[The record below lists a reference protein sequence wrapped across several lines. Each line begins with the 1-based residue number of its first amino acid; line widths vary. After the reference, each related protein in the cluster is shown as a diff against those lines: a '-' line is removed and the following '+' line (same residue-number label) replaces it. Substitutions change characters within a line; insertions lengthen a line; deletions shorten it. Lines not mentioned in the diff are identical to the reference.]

1 MVFPIIYLF
10 GKVNKY
16 FLQHYN
22 KKILIIH
29 FGGIGDVLMCTPAV
43 RLLRKCYPNSKINFI
58 VADRTATAILKRNKD
73 VNEFQFFQQNRN
85 ADIKNIFFNCNG
97 IIQGKLKLYFNYPLF
112 IINNLFKG
120 FDIGISFG
128 NFKNAGTFST
138 LFFDLIGIKKSF
150 GCFGEYPELLTTK
163 INNSLLEKHWTE
175 IYIGIVAGFLD
186 SDIDIENDLSMS
198 YEISNHDKKLIKKDL
213 NKKNII
219 NHSMISI
226 IHPGG
231 NDTARF
237 WDYKKFAAVA
247 DHLYTKYN
255 MIIFITGSKDE
266 LHLAKLVS
274 ENMNSPSIN
283 VAGDYT
289 LAMVAALLQK
299 AKLCI
304 TNDTSILHL
313 ADAVE
318 TNLIVSLW
326 GPTNY
331 KKSGPRNHRNIFII
345 SELECSPCYF
355 PLNANEELIKCDQL
369 IEEECLKTIDTKKVI
384 DRIDNALI
392 NIGQSFE

>member
-1 MVFPIIYLF
+1 MLFPIIYLF

-16 FLQHYN
+16 LPKHDN

-29 FGGIGDVLMCTPAV
+29 FGGIGDVLMSTPAI
-43 RLLRKCYPNSKINFI
+43 RLLRKCYPNSKINYI
-58 VADRTATAILKRNKD
+58 VSDRTAINILKRNPD
-73 VNEFQFFQQNRN
+73 INEFQFFQQNKDGN
-85 ADIKNIFFNCNG
+85 IKNIFFNCNG
-97 IIQGKLKLYFNYPLF
+97 VMHGKLKLYFCYPLF

-128 NFKNAGTFST
+128 NFKDAGTFST
-138 LFFDLIGIKKSF
+138 LFYDLIGAKESF
-150 GCFGEYPELLTTK
+150 GCFGDYPELLTTK
-163 INNSLLEKHWTE
+163 INNSLLEKHWTD
-175 IYIGIVAGFLD
+175 IYIGIVADLLEAT
-186 SDIDIENDLSMS
+186 IDIENDFSMS
-198 YEISNHDKKLIKKDL
+198 YEISNYEKELINKDL
-213 NKKNII
+213 NQKNISD
-219 NHSMISI
+219 HSMISI
-226 IHPGG
+226 VHPGG

-255 MIIFITGSKDE
+255 MIIFITGSKGE
-266 LHLAKLVS
+266 LHLANLVS
-274 ENMNSPSIN
+274 EKMNSPSII
-283 VAGDYT
+283 VAGEYSFT
-289 LAMVAALLQK
+289 MVAALLQK

-318 TNLIVSLW
+318 TDVIISLW

-355 PLNANEELIKCDQL
+355 PLHANEELIECDQL
-369 IEEECLKTIDTKKVI
+369 IKEECLKIIDTKKVI
-384 DRIDNALI
+384 DRIDDALI
-392 NIGQSFE
+392 NIGQ